1 MRLPSIQPFEIERA
15 PWDFIKRS
23 SQLPRNVDLSN
34 LRRLRIDAGNFSDPG
49 IAKLKSLVPWVPN
62 LFNQSLPTD
71 SRGLPVAFSSIPRL
85 FVILPDTSTSWDPK
99 TMFYTRLRLHFIC
112 DCGEH
117 TKANGS
123 KIPHD
128 RHLANREGY
137 VLRKPKEF
145 FEKYEFLVRISVK
158 AMAHIV
164 VCNLSI
170 IPDLI
175 MSAIFEDVDYSSLEE
190 DHTLIKKSEGVD
202 ANGNGRALQHD
213 LASYL
218 ASIDGLEGE
227 SLHKFVSYLAENCS
241 DNLLGN
247 LHRIMTKD
255 GQVRWVCSDHYGSG
269 YQEVHTQKLRE
280 LVKLAEGE
288 FDEQLGRVEIRLGS
302 SFAASEFYEA
312 VSKAKGILD
321 LDVGLG
327 WNQDYADFFKLKD
340 MISKSNI
347 RSLRVN
353 LTGKQPPRSTSVS
366 IEADDFS
373 DRNIVKLKLLVALA
387 PNLLSLKLETS
398 LSQLPAVF
406 SSIAEYQTYPI
417 SFMYLRLLPP
427 RSESRPSKI
436 ALQDL
441 THLFEVHGAQVET
454 LDVFK
459 IELDDLAVG
468 ALATATQNGSSL
480 RELNWPCGGRSLSD
494 TRIKDLTN
502 IIAQSELHSLRI
514 ELEKDDASVHILE
527 SIQWTHIRRL
537 EIHEGCQN
545 LGIAMKVLVD
555 SMEKVPQRIE
565 LEHFAYRL
573 QDVSATQLELL
584 RQVVSLL
591 SLKHLDLRVR
601 MTNVKAL
608 ALLGSVDFSH
618 MQYFGL
624 GAKRWSSSVAQMI
637 LDALQNATQLQTIV
651 LDGADITKEQ
661 KEQMYTKGIEL
672 KSNY

>member
-1 MRLPSIQPFEIERA
+1 
-15 PWDFIKRS
+15 
-23 SQLPRNVDLSN
+23 
-34 LRRLRIDAGNFSDPG
+34 
-49 IAKLKSLVPWVPN
+49 
-62 LFNQSLPTD
+62 
-71 SRGLPVAFSSIPRL
+71 
-85 FVILPDTSTSWDPK
+85 
-99 TMFYTRLRLHFIC
+99 MFYTRLRLHFIC

-312 VSKAKGILD
+312 VSKAKAQGHD
-321 LDVGLG
+321 LEIEYQIAESELNWKTAPKIDLSLHRGRRYDPIFEIMRLPSI
-327 WNQDYADFFKLKD
+327 QSFEIERAPKDFFK
-340 MISKSNI
+340 
-347 RSLRVN
+347 
-353 LTGKQPPRSTSVS
+353 RSTSLPKS
-366 IEADDFS
+366 ANLFNLKHLGIGGIDFS

-480 RELNWPCGGRSLSD
+480 RELNWPCGERSLSD